1 MSEILVVDFLTGLMI
16 FIRVSAMFVV
26 APIYNSK
33 NIPVL
38 VRLSLAIIITYIIF
52 FNVGKY
58 PFSEEDVLIK
68 IFLYGAKEVFTGVL
82 MGITLNFVFQ
92 GISFAGLLI
101 GRDMGLSMS
110 QMFDPASNTDGNIIS
125 TVLTLA
131 SIVIFVLIN
140 GHHFVV
146 ESLSYSFKVIPIGEF
161 VVNENAYQ
169 LIVKYS
175 GSLFI
180 LAIKIASPV
189 IVAFF
194 LVHLASGI
202 ITRVSPSF
210 QVFFVLLPLK
220 LTLGIFLLALV
231 TPLYVYLFKDLIYQY
246 EEKLFEL
253 VKAIGA

>member
-1 MSEILVVDFLTGLMI
+1 MSEILIIDFLTGLMI

-26 APIYNSK
+26 APVYNSN

-38 VRLSLAIIITYIIF
+38 VRLALALIVSYIIF

-58 PFSEEDVLIK
+58 PLTENDVLLK
-68 IFLYGAKEVFTGVL
+68 LFLFGAKEVFTGVI
-82 MGITLNFVFQ
+82 MGITLNLVFQ
-92 GISFAGLLI
+92 AISFAGLLV

-131 SIVIFVLIN
+131 AVVIFVLIN
-140 GHHFVV
+140 GHHFVIQ
-146 ESLSYSFKVIPIGEF
+146 SLSYSFKIIPIGGF
-161 VVNENAYQ
+161 VVNENAY
-169 LIVKYS
+169 LLLVKYS
-175 GSLFI
+175 GSIFI
-180 LAIKIASPV
+180 LAVKIASPV

-231 TPLYVYLFKDLIYQY
+231 TPLYVYLFKDLIFQY
-246 EEKLFEL
+246 EEKLFEI